1 MNYINEWKD
10 LNTKQVIIYF
20 LQTLFQN
27 IGIEKTLLDKS
38 NDEKYVEN
46 VRNYLTV

>member
-1 MNYINEWKD
+1 MNHINEWKD

-20 LQTLFQN
+20 LQTLFLN

-38 NDEKYVEN
+38 NDENVEN
-46 VRNYLTV
+46 VSNYLTV

>member
-1 MNYINEWKD
+1 MNHINEWKD

-20 LQTLFQN
+20 LQTLFLN

-46 VRNYLTV
+46 VSNYLTV